1 MLFEELYKYNAS
13 DDKETGDHFYVATL
27 MYWLLNNE
35 LEIFDDVLNHFQ
47 DREQYLVCFGIKR
60 AIDKIEATIEKRFD
74 EAAVQSETEEER
86 VYDAEEYKR
95 VSREIFKDILF
106 EIYECQIKN
115 AEEAKEDSREGDG
128 NQSRNEE

>member
-1 MLFEELYKYNAS
+1 MLFEELYKYDAS
-13 DDKETGDHFYVATL
+13 DDKEVGEGFYVATL

-47 DREQYLVCFGIKR
+47 EKEQYIVCFGIKK
-60 AIDKIEATIEKRFD
+60 AIDKIEETIEKRFD
-74 EAAVQSETEEER
+74 EAAVMSESEEEK

-106 EIYECQIKN
+106 EIYEYQIKKP
-115 AEEAKEDSREGDG
+115 EKGS
-128 NQSRNEE
+128 